1 MAPSESL
8 SMSVSRAENVSF
20 VAREEDRTV
29 VWLRG
34 EHDIATVAALSETL
48 ALAVAFDDADFAIDL
63 SGVEFMG
70 AATVDVIIRTREL
83 LATQSRSLV
92 LRSPSRSAR
101 RVFDLCGVV
110 YPLDPRRDNGAGEAE
125 TAGALGTWVAVPAT
139 DRLDPPRSKSS
150 EAPDSAGAGRSSVA
164 PRPPSVDAE
173 HGVDARAVDLAG
185 RGGQ

>member
-8 SMSVSRAENVSF
+8 SMSVSRAGNASF

-34 EHDIATVAALSETL
+34 EHDIATVAALAEII
-48 ALAVAFDDADFAIDL
+48 ALEVASDDADFAIDL

-70 AATVDVIIRTREL
+70 VATVDVIIRTREFL
-83 LATQSRSLV
+83 RTQSRSLV

-101 RVFDLCGVV
+101 RVLDLCGVA
-110 YPLDPRRDNGAGEAE
+110 YPSDPRPANGADEVG
-125 TAGALGTWVAVPAT
+125 TAGALGTWVSVPPT
-139 DRLDPPRSKSS
+139 DRLDPPRSKPS
-150 EAPDSAGAGRSSVA
+150 EAPDSAGADRSSMA
-164 PRPPSVDAE
+164 PGPPSVDAE
-173 HGVDARAVDLAG
+173 NGVEARAVDLAG

>member
-8 SMSVSRAENVSF
+8 SVSVCRGGNVSF
-20 VAREEDRTV
+20 VARDENRTV

-34 EHDIATVAALSETL
+34 EHDIATVAALSETI
-48 ALAVAFDDADFAIDL
+48 ARAVAFDDADFAIDL

-83 LATQSRSLV
+83 LASHSRSLV

-101 RVFDLCGVV
+101 RVLDLCGVA
-110 YPLDPRRDNGAGEAE
+110 YPLDPRPDNDAGEAG

-139 DRLDPPRSKSS
+139 DRLDPSRSKPS
-150 EAPDSAGAGRSSVA
+150 EAPDSAGADPSSVA
-164 PRPPSVDAE
+164 PRPRSVDAE
-173 HGVDARAVDLAG
+173 HGVDSRAVDLAG